1 MKAAVCL
8 LFQVMRIRV
17 LDDPEFATDKSFV
30 GLDLDAFFAVE
41 ATAVHTFLSSRSVDL
56 GAFTPD
62 SEFPETLSDWK
73 DGASKDDIVKEW
85 ERRFKASTL
94 VTSTGISAYAARYR
108 EEEQER
114 LAQEKTLAKEKAQAV
129 AAKVKEA
136 KAKAKALAA
145 SQAKAD
151 KTLQQ
156 TTGGGDKRPRG
167 QGTGT
172 GTGTRKKLKAG
183 DPKALSYPLQGKSV
197 YMHAQRLS
205 TEPEKITF
213 DVMDLEIKYLLESEG
228 EFTYSPALHAYFVQN
243 FKVAKDK
250 CAGGKAPAALKEN
263 WEKLKA
269 LFESKKGDYL
279 AAKAKSGAS
288 PAKKKAHPKRSVP
301 VRAPKTSWKMC
312 LAPTAT
318 TAVDEEDEEGEEGEE
333 DEEDELKATDED
345 TDDEDDV
352 DYTPGQPDWGAVLAQ
367 VVPALKE
374 AIGKIDVSAIAE
386 GAKQAKDKIDALKEE
401 IGKIDVSSIAEG
413 AKQAKDT
420 MESAARAFPSD
431 EAARNRIQELE
442 RALAEERDAHIKA
455 REDAATMKVK
465 LAESSAA
472 LATGAFKVSTLAA
485 QIASF
490 VDAKKDLMR
499 LVATL
504 KAMSAAEGSLY
515 SDLELKMII
524 HNCLLV
530 PAHDKEEV
538 LAKTFGSA

>member
-17 LDDPEFATDKSFV
+17 LDDPEFATDKSFD

-41 ATAVHTFLSSRSVDL
+41 ATAVHTFLSSRTADL

-62 SEFPETLSDWK
+62 SEFPETLSDWN

-129 AAKVKEA
+129 AAKLKED
-136 KAKAKALAA
+136 KAKEKALAA

-156 TTGGGDKRPRG
+156 ATGGGDKRPRG

-172 GTGTRKKLKAG
+172 GTGTGKKLKAG
-183 DPKALSYPLQGKSV
+183 DPKALSYPLEGKSV

-213 DVMDLEIKYLLESEG
+213 DVMDLEIKYLLESDG

-269 LFESKKGDYL
+269 LLESKKAEYL
-279 AAKAKSGAS
+279 AAKPKSGAS

-301 VRAPKTSWKMC
+301 ARAPKQSWKMC
-312 LAPTAT
+312 IAPTAK
-318 TAVDEEDEEGEEGEE
+318 TAVDEEDEEGEE
-333 DEEDELKATDED
+333 DEEDEAKATDED
-345 TDDEDDV
+345 ENDEDDV
-352 DYTPGQPDWGAVLAQ
+352 DYTPGQPDWEAILAQ

-455 REDAATMKVK
+455 REDVATMKIK

-515 SDLELKMII
+515 SDLELKTII

-530 PAHDKEEV
+530 PAHEKEEV